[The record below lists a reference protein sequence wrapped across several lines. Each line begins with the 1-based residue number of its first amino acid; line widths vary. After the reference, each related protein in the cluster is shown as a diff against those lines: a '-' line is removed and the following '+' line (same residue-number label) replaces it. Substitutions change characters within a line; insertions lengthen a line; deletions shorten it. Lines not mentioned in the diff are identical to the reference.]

1 MNAAEKYGKSYFM
14 PPVTTYDWVKKDTI
28 EKAPIWCSVDLRDG
42 NQALIE
48 PMNLE
53 EKLRFFEMLVE
64 IGFKEIEVGFPA
76 ASDTEY
82 NFIRALIERDMIP
95 QDVTIQVLTQ
105 AREHIIKRTFEAV
118 KGAPRAIVHLYN
130 STSVA
135 QRQQVFGKSK
145 QEVTQLAVDGARLLK
160 QLADETEGNFTFE
173 YSPESFP
180 GTEVDYALEV
190 CNAVLDVWQPVKENK
205 VIINIPT
212 TVQIAMPHVF
222 ASQVEYFHKNLRY
235 RDAVTLSVHPHN
247 DRGCGVSDAEL
258 GVLAGADRVEG
269 TLFGNGERT
278 GNVDIVT
285 LAMNMVCHGV
295 ESGLDFSDIS
305 RIREIYETLTGMH
318 VNERSPY
325 AGDLV
330 FTAFSGSHQDAISK
344 GMAWWKEKKSGGR
357 WEVPYLPIDPQDLGR
372 EYESDVIRINSQ
384 SGKGGIAF
392 ILKQNFGM
400 ALPDKMKEEVG
411 YLMKGV
417 SDRKHSELSPDDI
430 YQIFK
435 DNYIDQRETFNI
447 PECHF
452 KQIDGGITAEVTIE
466 QNKERRVIE
475 TSGNGRL
482 DAVSNAVKLYFGV
495 SYELSVYEEHAV
507 SRGSSSK
514 AAAYVGIMK
523 DGKMYWG
530 VGIDEDI
537 IKSSIA
543 ALVSAGNKLAQSENI
558 TEGRKERIVD
568 IMNYLKNHY
577 KDVTLDEL
585 AENFS
590 LSKPYLSKYIKENA
604 GITFQEAVKKARM
617 KKARTMLKDS
627 NQTVENIAATV
638 GYDNVEHF
646 NRLFKKTYGMT
657 PVQFRRESR

>member
-1 MNAAEKYGKSYFM
+1 MNAAKKYGRSYFM
-14 PPVTTYDWVKKDTI
+14 PPQVTYDWVKKDTLT
-28 EKAPIWCSVDLRDG
+28 APPIWCSVDLRDG

-48 PMNLE
+48 PMSLE
-53 EKLRFFEMLVE
+53 EKLKFFEMLVQ

-82 NFIRALIERDMIP
+82 QFVRALIERNMIP

-105 AREHIIKRTFEAV
+105 ARDHIIRKTFESI
-118 KGAPRAIVHLYN
+118 KGAPSAVVHLYN

-135 QRQQVFGKSK
+135 QREQVFKKSRE
-145 QEVTQLAVDGARLLK
+145 EVKKLAVDGARLLK
-160 QLADETEGNFTFE
+160 EIARETEGNFTFE

-190 CNAVLDVWQPVKENK
+190 CNAVLDVWQPDREHKA
-205 VIINIPT
+205 IINIPT

-222 ASQVEYFHKNLRY
+222 ACQVEYIHKNLKY
-235 RDAVTLSVHPHN
+235 RDAVVLSVHPHN
-247 DRGCGVSDAEL
+247 DRGCGISDAEF

-295 ESGLDFSDIS
+295 EPGLDFTNIS
-305 RIREIYETLTGMH
+305 EVRRIYELLTGMR
-318 VNERSPY
+318 VNERAPY

-344 GMAWWKEKKSGGR
+344 GMAWHEEGRSGGR
-357 WEVPYLPIDPQDLGR
+357 WDVPYLPIDPKDLGR

-392 ILKQNFGM
+392 ILKQNFGI

-411 YLMKGV
+411 YLMKGI
-417 SDRKHSELSPDDI
+417 S
-430 YQIFK
+430 
-435 DNYIDQRETFNI
+435 DQRHKELVPEEVYRIFEEKYIEQREIFDI

-452 KQIDGGITAEVTIE
+452 KQEDGITAQVTIE
-466 QNKERRVIE
+466 QNGEKRVVE
-475 TSGNGRL
+475 ASGNGRL
-482 DAVSNAVKLYFGV
+482 DAVSNALKKYFGI
-495 SYELSVYEEHAV
+495 SYELSAYEEHAI

-514 AAAYVGIMK
+514 AAAYVGILCN
-523 DGKMYWG
+523 GKMYWG

-537 IKSSIA
+537 IRSSIA
-543 ALVSAGNKLAQSENI
+543 ALVSAGNKVAVSENVK
-558 TEGRKERIVD
+558 TGRQERYIRIESYVQE
-568 IMNYLKNHY
+568 HCRE
-577 KDVTLDEL
+577 VTLKSL
-585 AENFS
+585 AEEFETS
-590 LSKPYLSKYIKENA
+590 GEELSGYIEQQ
-604 GITFQEAVKKARM
+604 GRVSFEELVGRARM
-617 KKARTMLKDS
+617 KKARAMLKDTDAS
-627 NQTVENIAATV
+627 LEEIASKV
-638 GYDNVEHF
+638 GAGSARE
-646 NRLFKKTYGMT
+646 LSGLLEKTYGQT
-657 PVQFRRESR
+657 LQELRRRKS